1 MEMLIAFAAV
11 VLIAVCVLHRPQKPT
26 ENRITAE
33 RAIADI
39 YTVLENVEI
48 YDGTPKGQKRI
59 GGDR

>member
-11 VLIAVCVLHRPQKPT
+11 LLIAVCVLRQPEKPP
-26 ENRITAE
+26 ENRIAAE

-59 GGDR
+59 GGDN